1 MEINWNNCSLQP
13 WICYRCY
20 GYFQQNHFT
29 GNTITSLN
37 QLLHF
42 RLLQVR
48 RSGEIRRLPAQIWRP
63 GKRWRSRLVN
73 VINYL
78 PHKIFLLTPSLEGW
92 PTKANKAPSPREV
105 RLTLPDIIPVFL
117 CFRDK
122 LVIVFY
128 PNKINVPS
136 RITPLWR
143 QCFLFFHCLPVC
155 KSITK

>member
-1 MEINWNNCSLQP
+1 M
-13 WICYRCY
+13 
-20 GYFQQNHFT
+20 
-29 GNTITSLN
+29 
-37 QLLHF
+37 
-42 RLLQVR
+42 
-48 RSGEIRRLPAQIWRP
+48 
-63 GKRWRSRLVN
+63 
-73 VINYL
+73 INYL
-78 PHKIFLLTPSLEGW
+78 THKIFLLTPSLEGW

-143 QCFLFFHCLPVC
+143 QCFLFFSLSAGLQKHNKISKLKIVMS
-155 KSITK
+155 SIKIKHEKGSRFQESWLLTLTN